1 VNYASIGA
9 MIGHEIGHAFDGR
22 GRQFDATGNARDWWT
37 PEDEARYTQR
47 VDKLVAQLDRYEP
60 LPGVPVN
67 GTLTSAE
74 TMADLGGLTI
84 AYRAYRR
91 SLREAAAPT
100 IGGLTG
106 DQRFFMGWARI
117 WRAKERDDYV
127 LSQLQVSAHPPP
139 RIRANAALVNV
150 DAFYEAFGVTPGH
163 RLYLSPGDRVRI
175 W

>member
-1 VNYASIGA
+1 
-9 MIGHEIGHAFDGR
+9 M
-22 GRQFDATGNARDWWT
+22 
-37 PEDEARYTQR
+37 
-47 VDKLVAQLDRYEP
+47 
-60 LPGVPVN
+60 
-67 GTLTSAE
+67 
-74 TMADLGGLTI
+74 
-84 AYRAYRR
+84 
-91 SLREAAAPT
+91 PT

-106 DQRFFMGWARI
+106 DQRFFKGWARI